1 MDYSLYLTIVIKPF
15 KEVDFKKDFIKNL
28 RDFDASEGQF
38 TQKNRLVIAQI
49 DPELLESGDFEE
61 VLLLK
66 E

>member
-28 RDFDASEGQF
+28 RDFDASEDQI
-38 TQKNRLVIAQI
+38 TQKNRLVISQI